1 MSPAPPLGVSPRGGR
16 GPEGAGFVAGS
27 VPGSVAMALE
37 SLRYRRGSLEVLNQR
52 LLPGQ
57 LRYERVGGVER
68 AWGAIRDMEV
78 RGDPPSA
85 P

>member
-1 MSPAPPLGVSPRGGR
+1 
-16 GPEGAGFVAGS
+16 
-27 VPGSVAMALE
+27 MALE

-57 LRYERVGGVER
+57 LRYELVGGVER